1 MNIVIVNMP
10 WALID
15 VPSLATGILRRTAA
29 NAVPDAQVTVV
40 HGNLEYV
47 DWLTERREFGLAQF
61 NLLALDS
68 YFSGLGDW
76 VFSSA
81 LYDDPEWRVAEMTE
95 EIPLEDADRELSIEL
110 HREAPEFIA
119 ELTSRILA
127 LEPDVVGF
135 TSTFQQNTAA
145 LATARAIKRAAPGTH
160 TVFGGANCDG
170 PQGTALHRNFPFVD
184 SVVRGEGEHSFPA
197 LLREL
202 DKESP
207 DPAVL
212 AKIPGLCWRGADGI
226 VVNDMSTRPLRPA
239 EIVSP
244 DYDGYFARLEAS
256 KARDWVEPKLVVE
269 GSRGCWWG
277 EKHHCTF
284 CGLNGSFMEFR
295 SKSPDDFYAEVMRQV
310 ERHQVLDMYVVDNIL
325 DMKYL
330 STVLPRLRDSGYDM
344 RLQYEIK
351 SNLRR
356 EQLETLYQ
364 AGLVN
369 VQPGIESL
377 NSQVLR
383 LMDKGV
389 SGCLNVRMLRDAETV
404 GLSVSWNYLYGFPGE
419 RSEDYRPIIEQFPAL
434 HHLAPMEGV
443 ARIVTERFSP
453 NFNNP
458 ALGFHP
464 LKPDAQ
470 YRRNYDLPESEMLD
484 FGYLFTAPHQGID
497 EETSDALKAG
507 GERWQQ
513 EHVQCRL
520 SMIDLADRIVLIS
533 RRKDFDWT
541 TLTLRDP
548 FEVTA
553 FRLLDQPHTVPGLVR
568 RLGGDATEAKVDALL
583 AEWLRLG
590 VVFTDDGQW
599 VHIAPFANN
608 QELLRFERIFDTRR
622 KGTSDGEDPSEA
634 EAPSGESDEA
644 VPDGAGTAAPTAV

>member
-10 WALID
+10 WSLID

-29 NAVPDAQVTVV
+29 NALPDAQVTVV
-40 HGNLEYV
+40 HGNLDYV
-47 DWLTERREFGLAQF
+47 DWLTERREFSLAQF

-81 LYDDPEWRVAEMTE
+81 LYDDPEWRIAEMTE

-127 LEPDVVGF
+127 LAPDVVGF

-145 LATARAIKRAAPGTH
+145 LATARAIKRAAPATH

-170 PQGTALHRNFPFVD
+170 PQGAALHRNFDFVD

-197 LLREL
+197 LLHEL
-202 DKESP
+202 DKGRP

-212 AKIPGLCWRGADGI
+212 AGIPGLCWRGADGI
-226 VVNDMSTRPLRPA
+226 VVNAMSTRPLRPA

-256 KARDWVEPKLVVE
+256 TARDWVEPKLVVE

-295 SKSPDDFYAEVMRQV
+295 SKSPDDFYAEVIRQV

-325 DMKYL
+325 DMRYL
-330 STVLPRLRDSGYDM
+330 SSVLPRLRESGYDM

-356 EQLETLYQ
+356 DQLETLYR

-377 NSQVLR
+377 NSRVLK

-389 SGCLNVRMLRDAETV
+389 SGCLNIRMLRDAETV
-404 GLSVSWNYLYGFPGE
+404 GLSVSWNYLFGFPGE
-419 RSEDYRPIIEQFPAL
+419 RSEDYLPIIEQFPAL

-484 FGYLFTAPHQGID
+484 FGYLFTAPHLGID

-520 SMIDLADRIVLIS
+520 SMIDLDDRIVLIS

-541 TLTLRDP
+541 TLTLHDP
-548 FEVTA
+548 FEVAA
-553 FRLLDQPHTVPGLVR
+553 FRLLDQPHAVPGLVR
-568 RLGGDATEAKVDALL
+568 KLGGDATKAKVDALL
-583 AEWLRLG
+583 EEWLRLG

-599 VHIAPFANN
+599 VHIAPFATN

-622 KGTSDGEDPSEA
+622 KGTSDGEE
-634 EAPSGESDEA
+634 
-644 VPDGAGTAAPTAV
+644 PDGAAAAAEAHEVVPAGTTGAAPVPAA

>member
-10 WALID
+10 WSLID

-29 NAVPDAQVTVV
+29 NTLPDARVTVV

-47 DWLTERREFGLAQF
+47 DWLTERREFSLAQF

-95 EIPLEDADRELSIEL
+95 EIPLEEADRELSIEL

-127 LEPDVVGF
+127 LEPDLVGF

-145 LATARAIKRAAPGTH
+145 LATARAVKRAAPRTH
-160 TVFGGANCDG
+160 VVFGGANCDG
-170 PQGTALHRNFPFVD
+170 PQGEALHRNFPFVD

-202 DKESP
+202 DKGDP
-207 DPAVL
+207 DPSVL
-212 AKIPGLCWRGADGI
+212 AGIPGLCWRGPDGV
-226 VVNDMSTRPLRPA
+226 VVNAMSNRPLRPS

-256 KARDWVEPKLVVE
+256 AARDWVEPKLVVE

-310 ERHQVLDMYVVDNIL
+310 EQHQVLDMYVVDNIL
-325 DMKYL
+325 DMRYL
-330 STVLPRLRDSGYDM
+330 SSVLPRLRESGYDL

-356 EQLETLYQ
+356 DQLETLYG

-377 NSQVLR
+377 NSRVLK

-389 SGCLNVRMLRDAETV
+389 SGCLNIRMLRDAESV

-419 RSEDYRPIIEQFPAL
+419 RNEDYLPIVEQFPAL

-507 GERWQQ
+507 GARWQQ

-520 SMIDLADRIVLIS
+520 SMIDLGDRIVLVS
-533 RRKDFDWT
+533 RRKDFDWS
-541 TLTLRDP
+541 TLTLHDP
-548 FEVTA
+548 FEVAA
-553 FRLLDQPHTVPGLVR
+553 FRLLDQPHTAPGLVR
-568 RLGGDATEAKVDALL
+568 RLGEGATGARVDALL

-622 KGTSDGEDPSEA
+622 KGTSDGEETDDPA
-634 EAPSGESDEA
+634 AATGTPQEAP
-644 VPDGAGTAAPTAV
+644 APTTGPAPAPAA